1 MDLLSLWIYE
11 IKPAADSQVG
21 QPADLPFL
29 AFPYFQPP
37 LEESAVG
44 PIRLSEKNIRTWK
57 ALTDNPLTA

>member
-1 MDLLSLWIYE
+1 MDLRSLWIYE
-11 IKPAADSQVG
+11 IKPAAD
-21 QPADLPFL
+21 
-29 AFPYFQPP
+29 FQPP